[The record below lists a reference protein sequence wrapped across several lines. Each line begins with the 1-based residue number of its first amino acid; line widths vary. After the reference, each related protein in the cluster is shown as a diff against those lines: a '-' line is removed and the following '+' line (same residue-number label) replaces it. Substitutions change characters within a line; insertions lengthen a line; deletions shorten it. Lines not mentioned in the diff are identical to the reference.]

1 MGLQP
6 QPVETHGR
14 TDTSDTQKR
23 AAAINVADRVAADY
37 PHLLDTDDPANAGRS
52 IAYDRRARA
61 DLIDL
66 LNQLGLS
73 PDDIRRTA

>member
-14 TDTSDTQKR
+14 TDTSDDQKR
-23 AAAINVADRVAADY
+23 RAAINVADRVAADY
-37 PHLLDTDDPANAGRS
+37 PHPLDTDDPINAGRS

-66 LNQLGLS
+66 LDALGLT
-73 PDDIRRTA
+73 PGGAA